1 MNDHIVRDFDPN
13 DIPSE
18 CFGGEDVFQ
27 GYNMMQMKT
36 MKWRNAYLLFYER
49 NIATDIISDED
60 KEPENPISSE
70 TDVVVTKDE
79 DVEMAMSSRGLL
91 LTPSTTNY
99 QIPSEIETKIVY
111 ENQKYWQ
118 NRFLFGNE
126 YHEFV
131 YDISLNWN
139 TSNLIP
145 KNYLSK
151 NSDFHLLNMKC
162 PSEYEKDMSIIDPQD
177 VKVPMNEKE
186 VQEFEFRVFKFA
198 ATFYITILQR
208 AQAKQYVP

>member
-91 LTPSTTNY
+91 LTPSTTYY

-111 ENQKYWQ
+111 EN
-118 NRFLFGNE
+118 
-126 YHEFV
+126 
-131 YDISLNWN
+131 
-139 TSNLIP
+139 
-145 KNYLSK
+145 
-151 NSDFHLLNMKC
+151 
-162 PSEYEKDMSIIDPQD
+162 
-177 VKVPMNEKE
+177 
-186 VQEFEFRVFKFA
+186 
-198 ATFYITILQR
+198 
-208 AQAKQYVP
+208 